1 MNGIEVDQNKE
12 NICIS
17 QLSLVDLAG
26 SERTSRTNNTGERV
40 REAGSINNSLMTLRN
55 CLEVLRE
62 NQRTGILKKI
72 PCRDSKL
79 TRLFRIFFEGMGDI
93 RMIICVNPNKD
104 DYDETV
110 VSIRLNF
117 IV

>member
-1 MNGIEVDQNKE
+1 MNISGAEVDQHKE

-17 QLSLVDLAG
+17 ALSLVDLAG
-26 SERTSRTNNTGERV
+26 SERTSRTNNTGERA

-55 CLEVLRE
+55 CLEILRD
-62 NQRTGILKKI
+62 NQRTGINKKI

-79 TRLFRIFFEGMGDI
+79 TRLFRNFFEGKGDI
-93 RMIICVNPNKD
+93 RMVVCINPIKE

-110 VSIRLNF
+110 VSIF
-117 IV
+117 F